1 MCCNPICI
9 TWPSQ
14 ECNRP
19 SPPPPRLN
27 DDFNR
32 VVRRMFL
39 GSIYRKTSD
48 PRRFHF
54 YWENITVTKVNC
66 ILGCR
71 TWKWKKASTFFVQL
85 TPKLIQVLSLFCQ
98 LGNRS
103 VSIVLLRSFSERWFF
118 ISFGVESSAFKRA
131 ALIRCPETKMCIRQT
146 KQCIMQ
152 LLCTKR
158 CYYEVPITA

>member
-1 MCCNPICI
+1 MCCDPICI

-98 LGNRS
+98 LGNCS
-103 VSIVLLRSFSERWFF
+103 VSILRSFSARWFL

-131 ALIRCPETKMCIRQT
+131 AIIRCPETKMCIRQT

-152 LLCTKR
+152 LSCTKR